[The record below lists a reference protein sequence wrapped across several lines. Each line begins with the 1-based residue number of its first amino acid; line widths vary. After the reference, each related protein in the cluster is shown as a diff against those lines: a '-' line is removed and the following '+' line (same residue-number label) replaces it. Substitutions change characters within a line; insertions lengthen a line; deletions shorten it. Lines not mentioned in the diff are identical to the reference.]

1 MHIYFDL
8 DNTLIDELGQ
18 NVRPGMFE
26 LLESFKVKPYVT
38 YTDTD
43 PDELEELHR
52 MALPD
57 VRFSIKK
64 QSWVTKKLNLLFKKK
79 PVPSWIK

>member
-52 MALPD
+52 MVLPD

-64 QSWVTKKLNLLFKKK
+64 QSWITKKLNLLFKKK

>member
-8 DNTLIDELGQ
+8 DNTLIDELEQ

-52 MALPD
+52 MVLPD

>member
-52 MALPD
+52 MVLPD